1 MSKTAV
7 RLRGLRHA
15 WPGQAPLLDIPEL
28 DLPLGQTLFVQGQSG
43 CGKSTL
49 LSLLCGVLPLQQ
61 GSCQVLG
68 EDLVAM
74 TASQRDRFRGEHLG
88 LIFQQFNLLPYLDV
102 ASNVILPTRLFASRA
117 RRSVA
122 LWGSVQAH
130 AQHLCES
137 LGLTAVHWRLPVHR
151 LSVGQ
156 QQRVAAARALMG
168 CPQLIVADEPTSALD
183 EANKEEFIQLLLRT
197 AQQHDASVIV
207 VSHDAR
213 LAERFD
219 RVHTM
224 HTAGGAHALA

>member
-1 MSKTAV
+1 
-7 RLRGLRHA
+7 
-15 WPGQAPLLDIPEL
+15 
-28 DLPLGQTLFVQGQSG
+28 
-43 CGKSTL
+43 
-49 LSLLCGVLPLQQ
+49 
-61 GSCQVLG
+61 
-68 EDLVAM
+68 
-74 TASQRDRFRGEHLG
+74 
-88 LIFQQFNLLPYLDV
+88 
-102 ASNVILPTRLFASRA
+102 
-117 RRSVA
+117 
-122 LWGSVQAH
+122 
-130 AQHLCES
+130 
-137 LGLTAVHWRLPVHR
+137 VHR